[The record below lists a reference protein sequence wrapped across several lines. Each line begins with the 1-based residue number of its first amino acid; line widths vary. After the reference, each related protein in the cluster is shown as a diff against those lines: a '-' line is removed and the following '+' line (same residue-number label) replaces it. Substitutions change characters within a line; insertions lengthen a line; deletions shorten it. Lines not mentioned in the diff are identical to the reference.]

1 MVGVETVEQLKE
13 ALAYEGA
20 TAAERDYASVLAG
33 APKHAYMG
41 QCTYCGHCAP
51 CTVGINIA
59 LSNKF
64 ADLAEMAGE
73 VPASVAAHY
82 KAMDVTAGA
91 CIACGDCEPRCPFD
105 DADHRAHG
113 KDGGALRLLNEPANF
128 GVFSIRAG

>member
-1 MVGVETVEQLKE
+1 MVGVETVEQLEE
-13 ALAYEGA
+13 ALAYERA

-73 VPASVAAHY
+73 VPRLGGGPLQGHGRHGRRLHRLRRLRAPLSLRRAH
-82 KAMDVTAGA
+82 
-91 CIACGDCEPRCPFD
+91 
-105 DADHRAHG
+105 HRAHG
-113 KDGGALRLLNEPANF
+113 SRREAVRLLNEPVSF
-128 GVFSIRAG
+128 GVFCIRAG

>member
-1 MVGVETVEQLKE
+1 M
-13 ALAYEGA
+13 
-20 TAAERDYASVLAG
+20 LAG

-82 KAMDVTAGA
+82 KAIGRHGRRLHRLRRLRA
-91 CIACGDCEPRCPFD
+91 PLPLRR
-105 DADHRAHG
+105 ADHRAHG